1 MTSAEL
7 VQAFKFGM
15 DKFDS
20 FGLPNFEDD
29 EIYLL
34 LNQAQDRFVK
44 QRYGD
49 TNTKKFGF
57 EEIQK
62 RTEDIK
68 NIVRNSI
75 IVPSANTSENISTN
89 SQFCTLPTDYWISV
103 QERARIT
110 YLSCT
115 GEVTPDEC
123 FVEAIHHNDYNYK
136 IGNPY
141 TKPNTGKILRL
152 MENGKMELIHSPDTT
167 ITSLH
172 LRYIKEPSRITDSVT
187 CELSPMVHQEVVNEG
202 IKIGLEGI
210 EAEKRLQT
218 FVPVIQNTQ
227 E

>member
-7 VQAFKFGM
+7 IQAFKFGM

-29 EIYLL
+29 EVLLL

-75 IVPSANTSENISTN
+75 IVPSVNTTENISVN
-89 SQFCTLPTDYWISV
+89 SQFCTLPSDYWISV

-110 YLSCT
+110 YLDCL
-115 GEVTPDEC
+115 GAIVADEC
-123 FVEAIHHNDYNYK
+123 FVEAIQHNDYNYK

-152 MENGKMELIHSPDTT
+152 MENGQIELIHSPDTT

-172 LRYIKEPSRITDSVT
+172 LRYIKEPVRITNLIT
-187 CELSPMVHQEVVNEG
+187 CELSPMVHSEIVSLA
-202 IKIGLEGI
+202 ITIGLEGV
-210 EAEKRLQT
+210 ESKRIGT
-218 FVPVIQNTQ
+218 YIPIIQNTN

>member
-7 VQAFKFGM
+7 ITAFKFGM

-20 FGLPNFEDD
+20 FGLPNFEED
-29 EIYLL
+29 EILLL

-49 TNTKKFGF
+49 TNIKKFGF
-57 EEIQK
+57 EQIQK
-62 RTEDIK
+62 RTEDVK

-75 IVPSANTSENISTN
+75 IVPSANTSENISVN

-103 QERARIT
+103 QERARVT
-110 YLSCT
+110 YPSCT
-115 GEVTPDEC
+115 GETVTDEC
-123 FVEAIHHNDYNYK
+123 FVEAIQHNDYNYK
-136 IGNPY
+136 INNPY

-152 MENGKMELIHSPDTT
+152 MENGKIELIHSSDTT

-172 LRYIKEPSRITDSVT
+172 LRYLKEPVRITNSVT
-187 CELSPMVHQEVVNEG
+187 CELSPMVHSE
-202 IKIGLEGI
+202 IISLAITIGLEGI
-210 EAEKRLQT
+210 ESKRVNT
-218 FVPVIQNTQ
+218 YIPIIQNTN